1 MKLTGILMVLFL
13 SVGCSMTP
21 KQPALHDFG
30 LTTPAPLDTG
40 RPEAEPMITVD
51 APSWLWDT
59 RIRYRLL
66 YKSLTHIGFYALD
79 LWIAPPPELFRQQ
92 LLAGGKLSNYRLI
105 IRLLEF
111 EQQFDALDKA
121 RVVLR
126 FSAEARS
133 PDNQRTV
140 GIQTF
145 RLEQATASANAAGA
159 VAGFA
164 GLTRQATDRIHGWL
178 SGLAGK

>member
-1 MKLTGILMVLFL
+1 
-13 SVGCSMTP
+13 MTP

-30 LTTPAPLDTG
+30 LTISSPLDNRELDTD
-40 RPEAEPMITVD
+40 PMITVD

-92 LLAGGKLSNYRLI
+92 LLANGKLSNYRLL

-133 PDNQRTV
+133 LDNQRTI

-145 RLEQATASANAAGA
+145 RLERATASANAVGA
-159 VAGFA
+159 VSGFA
-164 GLTRQATDRIHGWL
+164 DLTRQATDRMHVWL
-178 SGLAGK
+178 SGLAGKMMGL

>member
-1 MKLTGILMVLFL
+1 MKLTGLLMILFL
-13 SVGCSMTP
+13 SVGCGMTP

-30 LTTPAPLDTG
+30 LTTPAPLDNG
-40 RPEAEPMITVD
+40 KPEAEPMITVD

-105 IRLLEF
+105 VRLLEF

-126 FSAEARS
+126 FSAEVRS
-133 PDNQRTV
+133 LDNQRII
-140 GIQTF
+140 GMQTF
-145 RLEQATASANAAGA
+145 RLEQATTSANAVGA

-164 GLTRQATDRIHGWL
+164 DLTRQASDRIHGWL
-178 SGLAGK
+178 SGLAAK

>member
-1 MKLTGILMVLFL
+1 MKLLTGLFVLLFF
-13 SVGCSMTP
+13 SAACVMTP

-30 LTTPAPLDTG
+30 LTVPIDNGKPD
-40 RPEAEPMITVD
+40 AETMISVD
-51 APSWLWDT
+51 APSWLWDN

-92 LLAGGKLSNYRLI
+92 LVSIGKLSNYRLI

-111 EQQFDALDKA
+111 EQQFDTLDKA
-121 RVVLR
+121 RVVMR

-133 PDNQRTV
+133 LDNQRSI

-145 RLEQATASANAAGA
+145 RLEQATATANAAGA
-159 VAGFA
+159 VSGFA
-164 GLTRQATDRIHGWL
+164 DLTRQATGRIQQWL

>member
-1 MKLTGILMVLFL
+1 MKLLNGIVMVLLF
-13 SVGCSMTP
+13 STGCSMVP
-21 KQPALHDFG
+21 RQPALHDFG
-30 LTTPAPLDTG
+30 VTASPPIDNG
-40 RPEAEPMITVD
+40 KAESIITVD

-66 YKSLTHIGFYALD
+66 YQSLTHIGFYALD

-92 LLAGGKLSNYRLI
+92 LAASSKLSDYRLI

-111 EQQFDALDKA
+111 EQQFDALNKA

-133 PDNQRTV
+133 LDNQRTV
-140 GIQTF
+140 DIQTF
-145 RLEQATASANAAGA
+145 HLEHATATADAAGA

-164 GLTRQATDRIHGWL
+164 DLTGQAAGRIENWL
-178 SGLAGK
+178 SKLDRK